1 MTRQEIFTL
10 LCPIVSELLD
20 VAPDEI
26 HEDSDFFADLRADS
40 LHMVDLVMKVE
51 EKLNVEI
58 DDEDVQEMQTV
69 GQVIDYLEM
78 VLKTR

>member
-10 LCPIVSELLD
+10 LCPIVSEPLV
-20 VAPDEI
+20 VASEEI
-26 HEDSDFFADLRADS
+26 HEDSDFFAVLRADS

>member
-1 MTRQEIFTL
+1 MTRKEIFML

-20 VAPDEI
+20 VATEEI